1 MTIAAWTRTNKRTKI
16 QTWNIRW
23 AMLHILI
30 ILLSIF
36 IYLWLG
42 LQNIQLGYRI
52 AEAMQVQKRL
62 KEENQMLQLE
72 WAHLTS
78 PSFLQKQAE
87 KLGLQRPNQ
96 FVKLP

>member
-1 MTIAAWTRTNKRTKI
+1 MVTTWARTNRLIKVRTWDVK
-16 QTWNIRW
+16 W
-23 AMLHILI
+23 AMLHILV
-30 ILLSIF
+30 ILLTGF
-36 IYLWLG
+36 IYIWLS
-42 LQNIQLGYRI
+42 LQNIQLGYKI

-62 KEENQMLQLE
+62 KEEKRMLQLE
-72 WAHLTS
+72 WARLTS